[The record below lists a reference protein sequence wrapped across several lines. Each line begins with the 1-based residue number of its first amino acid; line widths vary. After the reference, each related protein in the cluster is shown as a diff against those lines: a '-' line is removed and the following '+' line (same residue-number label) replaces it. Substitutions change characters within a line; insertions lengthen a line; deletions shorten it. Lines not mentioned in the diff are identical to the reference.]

1 MKKSLMAAAVLVAS
15 TAFAVKPGG
24 TLFIKSKDTK
34 VLKDPKASAASAG
47 TLQPG
52 EEVTWVGPSDK
63 DKTFHEI
70 STAKIKKGY
79 VLQANLSPSKPA
91 EELDVSTGKAIPK
104 GAIASNA
111 AATKALSP
119 AGINYAKGSG
129 EEAPKALEAAA
140 EIIYTEEHN
149 KLKGTDAA
157 IAAKSKALGGGK

>member
-34 VLKDPKASAASAG
+34 VLKDAKAGAPAVV

-52 EEVTWVGPSDK
+52 AEVTWNGPSPK
-63 DKTFHEI
+63 DKTFH
-70 STAKIKKGY
+70 KIESNGKKGF

>member
-1 MKKSLMAAAVLVAS
+1 MKRSLLAAALLVSSA
-15 TAFAVKPGG
+15 AFAVAKGG
-24 TLFIKSKDTK
+24 TLYIKSKDTK
-34 VLKDPKASAASAG
+34 VLKDAKASAAAVV

-52 EEVTWVGPSDK
+52 EEVKWNGPSEK

-70 STAKIKKGY
+70 EAKGKKGY
-79 VLQANLSPSKPA
+79 VLQANLSPSKPS

-129 EEAPKALEAAA
+129 DDAPKALEAAA

-149 KLKGTDAA
+149 KQKGTDAA